1 MVELT
6 TAAAVALGG
15 AISALV
21 LGLLVLAV
29 RTRRHISA
37 VHRRLA
43 SVMARLEDPGAR
55 ARQERDS
62 VGRLEQLAET
72 SVLRHVEAEAAQ
84 ARLAGALRSIGHG
97 VVVCDE
103 AGVVVFRNEA
113 ADMMPEETIAEALG
127 AALGGERLF
136 REIELYGSPSRR
148 LGLSAHP
155 LDDGARPVG
164 AVVVVEDRSE
174 GRRADLVRQDFL
186 ANVTAELRA
195 PVAALDLLAGTIAND
210 LATEEHPQLAGRLAE
225 RLAGEA
231 RRASRVIE
239 DVAELSRLD
248 AGVPPPAGPVP
259 VHLLVAEAM
268 EAAMAAATASG
279 VSVKASEPAPD
290 LTVVGDR
297 RHLVSALR
305 HLVDNAVRF
314 SPPGGIVT
322 VQASAEDGWVLL
334 AVSDDGPG
342 VPPHERDRIF
352 ESFYRAAGDR
362 SPGRGGSGLG
372 LAIAARAAAGH
383 GGEILV
389 DSSPGVG
396 SVFTLKLPSGP

>member
-1 MVELT
+1 
-6 TAAAVALGG
+6 
-15 AISALV
+15 
-21 LGLLVLAV
+21 
-29 RTRRHISA
+29 
-37 VHRRLA
+37 
-43 SVMARLEDPGAR
+43 
-55 ARQERDS
+55 
-62 VGRLEQLAET
+62 
-72 SVLRHVEAEAAQ
+72 
-84 ARLAGALRSIGHG
+84 

-113 ADMMPEETIAEALG
+113 ADLVPDETVAEVLG
-127 AALGGERLF
+127 AALAGERLV
-136 REIELYGSPSRR
+136 REVELFGSPSRR
-148 LGLSAHP
+148 LGLSARP

-186 ANVTAELRA
+186 ANVSAALRA
-195 PVAALDLLAGTIAND
+195 PVAALDVLAGTIAHD

-231 RRASRVIE
+231 RRASRVID

-248 AGVPPPAGPVP
+248 AGVPPPAGPVA
-259 VHLLVAEAM
+259 VHLLVAEAVG
-268 EAAMAAATASG
+268 AAMVAAAASDI
-279 VSVKASEPAPD
+279 SVKASEPVPE

-297 RHLVSALR
+297 RHLASALR
-305 HLVDNAVRF
+305 HFVDNAVRF

-342 VPPHERDRIF
+342 VPPHERDPIF

-362 SPGRGGSGLG
+362 SPGGGASGLG
-372 LAIAARAAAGH
+372 LAIAARVAAAH

-389 DSSPGVG
+389 DSSPGAG
-396 SVFTLKLPSGP
+396 SVFTLKLPAGP